1 MSFLIGKIL
10 GPYIIQAQL
19 GQGGMATVYKA
30 YHPEL
35 DRHVA
40 IKVIDASLAKEKD
53 FIERFKREAR
63 VIANFDNVHIV
74 PVYDLGQYKGQPFY
88 VLKLINGPTLRERMK
103 KAPLSNREILDIVLA
118 VGDALQYAHGCGV
131 LHRDIKPSNVMI
143 AREGKIYLTDF
154 GLAKLIE
161 NSTSLTGEKIIGT
174 PHYIS
179 PEQAQNVQKIDEG
192 TDIYSFGV
200 MIYEMV
206 VGCLP
211 FDGKTAF
218 SIIEDHIRR
227 LPPLPTSIK
236 PDLPKEVEA
245 VILKAI
251 AKNRNDRYDSIT
263 SLVKAFQKAWV
274 SSHTDLRP
282 IPETENAT
290 HRQPMLLS
298 ERGDRFLLSL
308 KKNSLGRNTGG
319 KNIINDIDLTSLD
332 VKKIVS
338 RLHARILVENNEF
351 YLQDLNSHNGTFVDG
366 ERIAPDQPRKLKS
379 GDVIEFGSKGVKLKF
394 VR

>member
-1 MSFLIGKIL
+1 MSFFTGKTI
-10 GPYIIQAQL
+10 GPYIIQEQL

-30 YHPEL
+30 YHPDL

-63 VIANFDNVHIV
+63 VIAKFDNVHIV

-88 VLKLINGPTLRERMK
+88 VLKLIDGRTLRERIN
-103 KAPLSNREILDIVLA
+103 ASPPSNFDIMEVVFA
-118 VGDALQYAHGCGV
+118 VGDALQYAHRCGV

-143 AREGKIYLTDF
+143 ARDGKIYLTDF
-154 GLAKLIE
+154 GLAKFIE
-161 NSTSLTGEKIIGT
+161 NTSSLTGERIIGT

-179 PEQAQNVQKIDEG
+179 PEQAQNIQKIDEG

-211 FDGKTAF
+211 YDGKTAF
-218 SIIEDHIRR
+218 SIIEYHIRR
-227 LPPLPTSIK
+227 PPPLPTSIK
-236 PDLPKEVEA
+236 PDLPSEVEA

-251 AKNRNDRYDSIT
+251 AKNRSDRYDSVA

-274 SSHTDLRP
+274 AYTDLQT
-282 IPETENAT
+282 ISAT
-290 HRQPMLLS
+290 KTAAPREPMLLG
-298 ERGDRFLLSL
+298 EGGNQFILTME
-308 KKNSLGRNTGG
+308 KTTLGRDSGA
-319 KNIINDIDLTSLD
+319 KNIFNDIDLSDLD
-332 VKKIVS
+332 EKKIVS
-338 RLHARILVENNEF
+338 RRHAMIQVQNNEF
-351 YLQDLNSHNGTFVDG
+351 YLHDLNSHNGTFLNG
-366 ERIAPDQPRKLKS
+366 ERIAPNRPCELKS
-379 GDVIEFGSKGVKLKF
+379 GDLIEFGSGGVKLRF
-394 VR
+394 VG